1 MPDMSKPYAF
11 LEAEATQMEA
21 KAKAARIEIVK
32 LTLLQIPAKSRRGAS
47 GGPLKSR
54 RRQTHS
60 GWHNIADNR
69 TASVATTEGE

>member
-32 LTLLQIPAKSRRGAS
+32 LTA
-47 GGPLKSR
+47 
-54 RRQTHS
+54 
-60 GWHNIADNR
+60 IADTCEEQAR
-69 TASVATTEGE
+69 SIRWAIEKQAQADAQRMA